1 MNTWGSGVRIA
12 AIAAVAF
19 LCADAAWARTFRAA
33 DNQAENYP
41 TVQALQFMDRMVRE
55 RTGGRHKIL
64 VFQSRQLGEEKDT
77 VEQTRVG
84 AIDLNRVN
92 ITPLGHLSPMTQ
104 VLILPFLFSSESHL
118 DRVLEG
124 PIGDEILDSFRPAGL
139 VGLAFYPSGAR
150 SVYNEV
156 RPIRTPAD
164 MQGLAIRVQQSEL
177 MEDLMRALGAKPVTL
192 SYGQVLAALQMK
204 LIDGAENNWPSYVST
219 GHNSVARFIALTEH
233 VMAPEILVMSASSWD
248 ALSPE
253 DQAIF
258 RDAARESSRFMRA
271 RWQEYEKA
279 MRDLATATSTIT
291 EVDRAAF
298 EEATREVREKHLS
311 DPAMR
316 ALAERIKALR

>member
-1 MNTWGSGVRIA
+1 MTWRNGIRVAVVA
-12 AIAAVAF
+12 ALGC
-19 LCADAAWARTFRAA
+19 LCVTTPIARTFRAA
-33 DNQAENYP
+33 DNQAESYP
-41 TVQALQFMDRMVRE
+41 TVQALQFMDRVVRE
-55 RTGGRHKIL
+55 KTGDRHKIQ
-64 VFQSRQLGEEKDT
+64 VFHSRQLGEEKDT

-92 ITPLGHLSPMTQ
+92 VTPFGNLAPMTQ
-104 VLILPFLFSSESHL
+104 VLILPFLFRSQEHL

-124 PIGDEILDSFRPAGL
+124 PIGDEILESFRPSGL
-139 VGLAFYPSGAR
+139 IGLAFYPSGAR
-150 SVYNEV
+150 SVYNDV

-164 MQGLAIRVQQSEL
+164 MQGLAIRVQQSEV

-219 GHNSVARFIALTEH
+219 GHHSVARYIALTEH
-233 VMAPEILVMSASSWD
+233 VMAPEVLLMSASSWD
-248 ALSPE
+248 ALSPQ

-258 RDAARESSRFMRA
+258 RAAARESSRFMRA

-298 EEATREVREKHLS
+298 EQATRDVREKYLS

-316 ALAERIKALR
+316 SLAERIVALH